1 MAATRTLTAVD
12 PATGAR
18 ITRRTAR
25 TYVGVIVTGDPAQ
38 GKAYPQS
45 WAGRPDLAA
54 KQLAKW
60 GPDSY
65 ARLAPVVSD
74 PWATP
79 EPAAQAEPTPAPLTE
94 AQEDLAL
101 ALAEPAQ
108 AEPAPVAL
116 EPVALQ
122 RLQVRHGGVGPWV
135 TVGQGLET
143 LAAAQARAAQAA
155 ARHPHNTYR
164 AVTVPTPE
172 PAQAATRPTLPGE
185 PAPLAPAPAPHGAA
199 APELPALPRVAPPAG
214 AGVAAHRAA
223 AAAGRPV
230 SLAAL
235 AHDMGRSLGLA
246 QGGRLPSRAQ
256 APARLA
262 PTGEGLAGQPWDPGT
277 PEARA
282 QVALQG
288 ERVGILWP
296 IAQALRGEGVALPP
310 SWATDGPVMGG
321 GLTLSDALARLP
333 LGAIAQAAAALA
345 ALPPVTAAQDAA
357 LALCRTGAVP
367 GRPYL

>member
-1 MAATRTLTAVD
+1 MPAPMPAADAIAALRAAGYCVTRTTRADAARRYGCQTALYVVD
-12 PATGAR
+12 GRGVNLGRLRELAT
-18 ITRRTAR
+18 
-25 TYVGVIVTGDPAQ
+25 
-38 GKAYPQS
+38 
-45 WAGRPDLAA
+45 L
-54 KQLAKW
+54 
-60 GPDSY
+60 
-65 ARLAPVVSD
+65 
-74 PWATP
+74 
-79 EPAAQAEPTPAPLTE
+79 
-94 AQEDLAL
+94 
-101 ALAEPAQ
+101 AQ
-108 AEPAPVAL
+108 AEPAPAAVA
-116 EPVALQ
+116 EP
-122 RLQVRHGGVGPWV
+122 
-135 TVGQGLET
+135 
-143 LAAAQARAAQAA
+143 AA
-155 ARHPHNTYR
+155 
-164 AVTVPTPE
+164 PTPE
-172 PAQAATRPTLPGE
+172 PVAEPAPLSPAGVVALLCRKFPVSTPATYHPAVARLQARGAAVNPVSVLRELHRPTLPGE

-199 APELPALPRVAPPAG
+199 APELPTLPPVAPPAG

-235 AHDMGRSLGLA
+235 AHDLGRSLGLA

-282 QVALQG
+282 RVALQG

-296 IAQALRGEGVALPP
+296 IAQALRGEGVALPA
-310 SWATDGPVMGG
+310 SWASDGPVMAGE
-321 GLTLSDALARLP
+321 LTLSDALARLP